1 MRRLGMPRAPTTPST
16 LTPATEPRSGSPTLR
31 YEITY
36 TSEYRYDAPVV
47 GNHNR
52 LRMRPVSEGTQ
63 RREHFDV
70 RVSPAALSEEH
81 EDIFANHVVEVLVAE
96 PHQELRIDV
105 DALVATTLPLPP
117 PDANWPDLMA
127 EAYRD
132 AAGIY
137 RYDPLPPQ
145 ELPDLDELLAEVRG
159 ENPAAT
165 ARRVMELIPQRFEYR
180 AGATAVDSTIDDLLS
195 GGAGVCQD
203 FAHLACALLRGHG
216 IAARYVSGYF
226 FTTPDADGSS
236 AEVDTHAWV
245 EALLPVAGD
254 DDPVWHGIDPTN
266 AIVAGESHVK
276 IGHGRVYADVPPVE
290 GTFAGHASSTVDAHV
305 RMRRLD

>member
-1 MRRLGMPRAPTTPST
+1 M
-16 LTPATEPRSGSPTLR
+16 R
-31 YEITY
+31 YEIAY

-70 RVSPAALSEEH
+70 RVSPTALLEEH
-81 EDIFANHVVEVLVAE
+81 DDIFGNHVVEALVAE

-127 EAYRD
+127 EAYRA

-137 RYDPLPPQ
+137 RYDPVPPQ
-145 ELPDLDELLAEVRG
+145 ELPDLSELAAEVRD
-159 ENPAAT
+159 ETPAAT
-165 ARRVMELIPQRFEYR
+165 AQRVMELIPQRFEYR
-180 AGATAVDSTIDDLLS
+180 AGATRVDSTIDDLLQA
-195 GGAGVCQD
+195 GAGVCQD
-203 FAHLACALLRGHG
+203 FAQLGCALLRGHG

-226 FTTPDADGSS
+226 FTTPDADGHS
-236 AEVDTHAWV
+236 AEVDTHAWIEV
-245 EALLPVAGD
+245 LLPVAGD

-266 AIVAGESHVK
+266 AIVAGEHHVK
-276 IGHGRVYADVPPVE
+276 IGHGRVYTDVPPIE
-290 GTFAGHASSTVDAHV
+290 GSFAGRAQSTVDAHV